1 VRSWTTTNGTRI
13 FLVCSGRSN
22 VYLVA
27 NETASFLVDAGMFAA
42 APLVTHG
49 VARTGA
55 PAPSYLV
62 LTHTHFDHAG
72 ATASLRRRF
81 NLKTIVCDHDVKFL
95 GCGDSPFPEGNTRA
109 IRALMAVIRRPGELM
124 MQYPPA
130 VTDIPVRGRLDMG
143 PLGFDGTEVIHTPG
157 HSMGSVS
164 VVVDKEIAMVGDTL
178 YGLALRSVMPPLVD
192 EPIKL
197 FFSLCALRDT
207 GARLYLPGHGPA
219 IPRERLEKLIDELS

>member
-1 VRSWTTTNGTRI
+1 MKSWTTSKGTKI

-27 NETASFLVDAGMFAA
+27 NDHASFLVDAGMFAA
-42 APLVTHG
+42 APLVVHG

-55 PAPSYLV
+55 PAPTYLV

-81 NLKTIVCDHDVKFL
+81 NFKTIVCDHDVKFL
-95 GCGDSPFPEGNTRA
+95 GCGDSPFPRGNTRA
-109 IRALMAVIRRPGELM
+109 IRALMAVLRGPGEYF

-130 VTDIPVRGRLDMG
+130 VTDIKVSGRLDME
-143 PLGFDGTEVIHTPG
+143 PLGFRGTEVIHTPG

-164 VVVDKEIAMVGDTL
+164 VVVDGEIAMVGDTL
-178 YGLALRSVMPPLVD
+178 YGLALKSVMPPLVD
-192 EPIKL
+192 LPIKL

-219 IPRERLEKLIDELS
+219 IPRDRLEKLIDELS